1 MFRSKSKNLTEGP
14 IFKSL
19 LVLAVP
25 IVFSSLLQT
34 AYNLTDTFWVGRLG
48 AGAVAAVSLSF
59 PVMFLIFAVGG
70 GLAVAGTI
78 LVAQYK
84 GKKDEASVDHVT
96 SQTFSMMFII
106 SILIGIIGYL
116 VSPSII
122 SFMGADA
129 IVSPM
134 AIEYLRVS
142 FLGVLFV
149 FIYYVFESLLRGVG
163 NAKTPVFIV
172 FATVLLNLIL
182 DPLFIFG
189 WGPFPAMGVSGA
201 ALATVCTQAI
211 AAIIGII
218 LLFSGRYGLRLKL
231 KNLKPDFPLI
241 KKMFFLGLP
250 SSIEQSSRALS
261 FVFLTLLAARFGTI
275 ALAAYGIRNRISSFL
290 ILPALGLAIAAS
302 AIIGQNLGA
311 QKPERAQK
319 TAKDALVATFISLTA
334 LGMVF
339 FIFAENI
346 IGWFV
351 PGDLEVIK
359 MGALFLRITAPT
371 LGLLGIEIVAGGILR
386 GAGATASAMALAVV
400 SLWVLHIPVA
410 FLLVNYTSLGEVGLW
425 ISFAFGNVTGAVL
438 GLILLKKSN
447 WQNKNLVAKFGSL
460 SAQITDEGLID
471 EGLSV

>member
-1 MFRSKSKNLTEGP
+1 MFKSKSKNLTEGP
-14 IFKSL
+14 IFKSI
-19 LVLAVP
+19 LVLAIP
-25 IVFSSLLQT
+25 IIFSSLLQT
-34 AYNLTDTFWVGRLG
+34 TYNLTDTFWVGRLG

-84 GKKDEASVDHVT
+84 GKKDEFSVDHVT
-96 SQTFSMMFII
+96 SQTFSMMFIV

-116 VSPSII
+116 ISPSII
-122 SFMGADA
+122 SFIGADA
-129 IVSPM
+129 IVNPM

-149 FIYYVFESLLRGVG
+149 FIYYVFESLMRGVG

-172 FATVLLNLIL
+172 SATVLLNLVL

-201 ALATVCTQAI
+201 ALATVCTQAL
-211 AAIIGII
+211 AAIVGVI
-218 LLFSGRYGLRLKL
+218 LLFSGRYGLRLKF
-231 KNLKPDFPLI
+231 KSLKPDFPLI
-241 KKMFFLGLP
+241 RKMFFLGMP

-261 FVFLTLLAARFGTI
+261 FVFLTLLAAKFGTI

-290 ILPALGLAIAAS
+290 ILPALGLAVAAS

-319 TAKDALVATFISLTA
+319 TAKAALIATFISLTT

-359 MGALFLRITAPT
+359 MGTLFLRITAPT

-386 GAGATASAMALAVV
+386 GAGATASAMTLAVV

-410 FLLVNYTSLGEVGLW
+410 FLLVNYTSLSEVGLW
-425 ISFAFGNVTGAVL
+425 ISFAFGNVTGATL

-447 WQNKNLVAKFGSL
+447 WQNKNLTAKFGSL
-460 SAQITDEGLID
+460 STQITDEALVD
-471 EGLSV
+471 EGLSA